1 MCKCGNVQIFK
12 KYIDICIPHTRD
24 IFAHPHIIMVTIK
37 KVETSEL
44 DTLLQY
50 SKKTFYEF
58 FAHLNDPDHFEAY
71 VAVAFAPE
79 KMLSELTNPDSA
91 FYFAINDGDI
101 AGYIKLNFNSTQ
113 NEFKDENSL
122 EVERIYV
129 SGEHHG
135 KHIGRQMLNFAIERG
150 IQLQKDFIWL
160 GVWEHNQKAIGFYR
174 AHGFEVCGSHD
185 FILGEDRQ
193 TDLLM
198 KKYLNTI

>member
-1 MCKCGNVQIFK
+1 MCGCADFK
-12 KYIDICIPHTRD
+12 KYPHICISHMRD

-58 FAHLNDPDHFEAY
+58 FSHLNDPLHFEAY
-71 VAVAFAPE
+71 VAVAFTPE
-79 KMLSELTNPDSA
+79 KMLSELADPNSE
-91 FYFAINDGDI
+91 FYFAVIEDDI

-113 NEFKDENSL
+113 NEFKDENGL

-135 KHIGRQMLNFAIERG
+135 KHIGRQLLNFAIERG

>member
-1 MCKCGNVQIFK
+1 
-12 KYIDICIPHTRD
+12 
-24 IFAHPHIIMVTIK
+24 MVTIK
-37 KVETSEL
+37 KVETTEL

-58 FAHLNDPDHFEAY
+58 FAHLNDPLHFEAY

-79 KMLSELTNPDSA
+79 KMLSELTNPDSE
-91 FYFAINDGDI
+91 FYFAMIEDDI
-101 AGYIKLNFNSTQ
+101 AGYIKLNSNSTQ
-113 NEFKDENSL
+113 NEFKDENGL

-135 KHIGRQMLNFAIERG
+135 KHIGRQLLNFAIERG
-150 IQLQKDFIWL
+150 TAMHKDFIWL
-160 GVWEHNQKAIGFYR
+160 GVWEHNQKAIGFYQH
-174 AHGFEVCGSHD
+174 HGFEFCGSHD

-198 KKYLNTI
+198 KRRLNTIYKI